1 MDKNASMEAS
11 RLSTVMN
18 SPSKPSKIEENTL
31 NNIRVSVK
39 LNQGVSTHGS
49 SRQMHSGVNTDF
61 YDTH

>member
-1 MDKNASMEAS
+1 
-11 RLSTVMN
+11 MN